1 MVSVEEREARES
13 SPDPVVGR
21 DGSAL
26 RTVGLAVALGVVGLA
41 LGFAQLPVLGRETP
55 ALRLGGIPVLVAF
68 LQLGPWAG
76 SLAALIAFGRDG
88 LAGPAGALLVGL
100 DLLMA
105 WSVWW
110 LVGRGRSL
118 AGAVLF
124 FWGTLGALA
133 DLATFGLWLGATPGA
148 IALAWSCQL
157 LSGVAVA
164 LITAAVLDVVRAGT
178 RGGPAAAPPL
188 AAHVSRGL
196 MWAVVVPTFLAT
208 WVAARVV
215 YRAQD
220 AHAEGD
226 QQLQAQLLARAL
238 DDRPAGNQLS
248 EALQGLV
255 DGARRGATQ
264 RIAIVGEG
272 AELLAETRFA
282 RSLWPLR
289 ELPRPQEG
297 RGTLVYETIPSR
309 SFPVGPRRI
318 VFVPTT
324 AHPWT
329 IVVDAP
335 LLGANL
341 PVFPLLLAAL
351 ALLVPALL
359 IPVAAGRL
367 ARVFSSA
374 LAAVDEAAVNLG
386 KGQAPETALL
396 ERLRSSAIAEH
407 RDLASH
413 LGKVFEAL
421 AHNDVL
427 TGLPN
432 RKLLHDRLALAC
444 VQAAER
450 GENLALLFVD
460 LDRFRAI
467 DGAVGHSSG
476 NDLLRRIASRL
487 RGCVGA
493 GDTVARV
500 GGDEFALLVPRV
512 GRVEDAD
519 AIARKVMEVIKRPFL
534 VERREVIVT
543 ASVGFSLFPRDGE
556 DAETLLQ
563 NAIAATY
570 VAKETGQDSL
580 RRYTA
585 RITAREAQR
594 LNVESGLRRALD
606 QGELRVHFQPI
617 VDIETLRFLG
627 AEALVRWEHPTAGL
641 LPASQFVGIAEASGL
656 IATIDA
662 WVLRAAC
669 VEARRWAD
677 AGHRLVVS
685 VNLSARHLQQADL
698 ADEVAHVAREVELE
712 PSLLELEI
720 TEGGA
725 IKDVERSVESLK
737 AIRDIGVSVSVDDFG
752 TGYSSLSYLKRLP
765 VDRVK
770 LDQSFVRDL
779 VTSRDDAA
787 IATAVIAMAHSLG
800 LGVVAEGVET
810 EAQLEFLRR
819 HACDAAQGHFFSPP
833 VSAEA
838 FRLLIPGG
846 TPVGSRDSG

>member
-1 MVSVEEREARES
+1 
-13 SPDPVVGR
+13 
-21 DGSAL
+21 
-26 RTVGLAVALGVVGLA
+26 
-41 LGFAQLPVLGRETP
+41 VL
-55 ALRLGGIPVLVAF
+55 L
-68 LQLGPWAG
+68 
-76 SLAALIAFGRDG
+76 
-88 LAGPAGALLVGL
+88 
-100 DLLMA
+100 
-105 WSVWW
+105 
-110 LVGRGRSL
+110 
-118 AGAVLF
+118 
-124 FWGTLGALA
+124 FWGTLGAVL
-133 DLATFGLWLGATPGA
+133 DLAGFGLWLGASLEA
-148 IALAWSCQL
+148 IGLAWTCQL
-157 LSGVAVA
+157 LSAVAVA
-164 LITAAVLDVVRAGT
+164 LTTAAILDFWAAAPRE
-178 RGGPAAAPPL
+178 AAPPL

-196 MWAVVVPTFLAT
+196 VWGVVVPTFLAT
-208 WVAARVV
+208 WVAARVA

-220 AHAEGD
+220 AHAESD
-226 QQLQAQLLARAL
+226 QRLQAQLLARELEDLPGDGHTAATPQAL
-238 DDRPAGNQLS
+238 IDTAQ
-248 EALQGLV
+248 
-255 DGARRGATQ
+255 RGGTQ
-264 RIAIVGEG
+264 RIAVVGEG
-272 AELLAETRFA
+272 AELVAETSFA
-282 RSLWPLR
+282 GNLWPLR
-289 ELPRPQEG
+289 ELPRPQAG
-297 RGTLVYETIPSR
+297 KGTLIYETIPLR

-318 VFVPTT
+318 VYET
-324 AHPWT
+324 AKGHAWT

-335 LLGANL
+335 LLGATL
-341 PVFPLLLAAL
+341 PVFPLLVAAL

-359 IPVAAGRL
+359 IPVAAVRL

-374 LAAVDEAAVNLG
+374 LAAVDEAAVDLG

-396 ERLRSSAIAEH
+396 ERLRSSAIAEL
-407 RDLASH
+407 RELASH
-413 LGKVFEAL
+413 LGKVFEAV

-432 RKLLHDRLALAC
+432 RKVLHDRLTLAC
-444 VQAAER
+444 LQAVER

-467 DGAVGHSSG
+467 DGAVGHASG
-476 NDLLRRIASRL
+476 DDLLRRIAGRL
-487 RGCVGA
+487 KGCVGA

-512 GRVEDAD
+512 GRVEEAA
-519 AIARKVMEVIKRPFL
+519 AIARKVMEIIKRPFI
-534 VERREVIVT
+534 VDDREVIVT

-563 NAIAATY
+563 NALAAAY

-594 LNVESGLRRALD
+594 LSVESGLRRALD
-606 QGELRVHFQPI
+606 QGELRVHYQPI
-617 VDIETLRFLG
+617 VDLETLRFLG

-641 LPASQFVGIAEASGL
+641 LPASQFVDVAEASGL

-669 VEARRWAD
+669 AEARRWAD
-677 AGHRLVVS
+677 TGQDLVVS
-685 VNLSARHLQQADL
+685 VNLSARHLQQGDL
-698 ADEVAHVAREVELE
+698 AEEVAHVLRAADLV

-725 IKDVERSVESLK
+725 IRDVERSVESLK
-737 AIRDIGVSVSVDDFG
+737 AIRALGVSVSVDDFG

-810 EAQLEFLRR
+810 EGQLEFLRR

-833 VSAEA
+833 VAA
-838 FRLLIPGG
+838 DVFRTLLMTLGR
-846 TPVGSRDSG
+846 TVGSHGDD